1 MEELQSFDVN
11 TGEVKE
17 NPADVSQGDA
27 PKKSNK
33 KLIIGI
39 VIVAAVLLAGVVLY
53 FVLINTKGK
62 IPSALIK
69 TFGDLEHQNK
79 VIEALDISELVA
91 NQKYTVRFDVDTSV
105 PEVGDTSVTAALTVN
120 KDVAELSGDVDISYI
135 PTIEFTIQLD
145 ENELRA
151 TCPMIPDRLFIF
163 DYKGQNKGYID
174 EFVSSDVINEGLAEV
189 YENFFDDEN
198 LLSFADEITNLVEEY
213 KDIEFEDIDD
223 KEYTIDGKEVMCQGY
238 KTHLNKRVINNM
250 LPGFSGIFNEVKGM
264 DIELYIY
271 KDELAAVKFMPE
283 DVDEDFELCFEGGD
297 YRLQN
302 ISLLINGKEEGRF
315 ESKITGNVET
325 ASISGPL
332 GEIISYEYDFGEGE
346 LTVDIPGFDS
356 VNAKLIRDERKFSF
370 ELDYI
375 DIGDTYLGASI
386 AITPDAKL
394 SDMSGEE
401 FDLGNATEEEFDELI
416 DEIKDTVQG
425 LLGQ

>member
-1 MEELQSFDVN
+1 
-11 TGEVKE
+11 
-17 NPADVSQGDA
+17 
-27 PKKSNK
+27 
-33 KLIIGI
+33 
-39 VIVAAVLLAGVVLY
+39 
-53 FVLINTKGK
+53 
-62 IPSALIK
+62 
-69 TFGDLEHQNK
+69 
-79 VIEALDISELVA
+79 
-91 NQKYTVRFDVDTSV
+91 
-105 PEVGDTSVTAALTVN
+105 
-120 KDVAELSGDVDISYI
+120 
-135 PTIEFTIQLD
+135 
-145 ENELRA
+145 
-151 TCPMIPDRLFIF
+151 
-163 DYKGQNKGYID
+163 
-174 EFVSSDVINEGLAEV
+174 
-189 YENFFDDEN
+189 
-198 LLSFADEITNLVEEY
+198 
-213 KDIEFEDIDD
+213 
-223 KEYTIDGKEVMCQGY
+223 
-238 KTHLNKRVINNM
+238 
-250 LPGFSGIFNEVKGM
+250 M

-302 ISLLINGKEEGRF
+302 IALLINGKEEGRF